1 MKVSRND
8 AVALCTALGFK
19 TASKWDKSRMQRKL
33 IELATMAEEGGI
45 QVDEGDD
52 NADQLNDLLTNLVN
66 ANGDIEVVKELAQAE
81 PEVVVEKPAKATK
94 PAKAPKKPATSAK
107 PKAKAQPEP
116 EDEDEEDEEEE
127 VEEKQ
132 EVKEKD
138 KKTKTPRGRARLR
151 ACGQVLRELGMKDGS
166 FKLEITPK
174 LIKRVDT
181 LVGKENE
188 AQTEAGL
195 VQAWSALAGYFEDGI

>member
-1 MKVSRND
+1 
-8 AVALCTALGFK
+8 
-19 TASKWDKSRMQRKL
+19 
-33 IELATMAEEGGI
+33 
-45 QVDEGDD
+45 
-52 NADQLNDLLTNLVN
+52 
-66 ANGDIEVVKELAQAE
+66 
-81 PEVVVEKPAKATK
+81 
-94 PAKAPKKPATSAK
+94 
-107 PKAKAQPEP
+107 
-116 EDEDEEDEEEE
+116 

>member
-107 PKAKAQPEP
+107 PKAKAQPGP
-116 EDEDEEDEEEE
+116 EDEDEEEEEE
-127 VEEKQ
+127 VEGKQ
-132 EVKEKD
+132 EVKEKG
-138 KKTKTPRGRARLR
+138 KKTKTPRGRVRLR